1 MYGGIWEGKRVRE
14 RFMSYTEIWIWKGEG
29 IDEQADVGGL
39 LATHWHGIFRFWVGA
54 KGHVWIHGSAT
65 AMVCIDVN
73 GPCYHQVPWGCLGS
87 GLPPVSTYEPK
98 GTIVIWMPWAAAPSH
113 GMIQAWALARVHVWI
128 HDPTI
133 ARVYVD
139 VHGTCYHWGFCGCT
153 GSGLP
158 LGIDWGPRAIL

>member
-1 MYGGIWEGKRVRE
+1 MVGYGRE
-14 RFMSYTEIWIWKGEG
+14 RESERGSCRIQRYGSEKVKAVMNRLMQE
-29 IDEQADVGGL
+29 ACL
-39 LATHWHGIFRFWVGA
+39 LPTDMAFFRFWATA

-65 AMVCIDVN
+65 AMVYIDVN